1 MSSLRNVCS
10 PVACGGILQVRAEY
24 QQPWRSISGLVQHF
38 LVSGGGS
45 VSMSRTMY
53 VCESATLCVCV
64 CHNVCVSS
72 LSFPFLVYAVLLCT

>member
-1 MSSLRNVCS
+1 
-10 PVACGGILQVRAEY
+10 
-24 QQPWRSISGLVQHF
+24 
-38 LVSGGGS
+38 
-45 VSMSRTMY
+45 MSRTMY